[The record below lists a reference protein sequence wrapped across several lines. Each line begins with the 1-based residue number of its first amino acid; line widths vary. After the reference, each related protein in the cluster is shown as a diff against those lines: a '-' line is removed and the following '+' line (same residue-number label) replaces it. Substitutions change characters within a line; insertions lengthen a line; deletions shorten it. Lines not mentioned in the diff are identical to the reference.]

1 MLHDIICMANNIE
14 NRDAYII
21 IGIDQENDFFITGV
35 EEDNNRR
42 NTQNLV
48 DFLKD
53 KKFAGDIRP
62 TVCVETIEI
71 DDKLI
76 DVIKVCN

>member
-1 MLHDIICMANNIE
+1 MKKKI
-14 NRDAYII
+14 
-21 IGIDQENDFFITGV
+21 FSVTGV

-53 KKFAGDIRP
+53 KKFAGDMRP

-71 DDKLI
+71 DDK
-76 DVIKVCN
+76 